1 MDDNVKAVLEKYS
14 WEAYPSKHLKYFEI
28 GAFDLETSL
37 ASDEVMHITDQKV
50 SDADCTAL
58 GKALTLM
65 KPENMKN
72 IYLSNNDI
80 GDEGCIRIAQAASTL
95 PNFELLFIAQNSIG
109 DAGASACFQ
118 QLAPTKIWQLVL
130 TDNKFGDA
138 SMKAL
143 ADAVAKDG
151 SAFSSLKWLFLD
163 GSQVGDKGIADLVKA
178 LTGGM
183 KAVTRLALQRTK
195 LTNKG
200 LKQLVRVRIEPSHT
214 HARTHSRP
222 TRSLSLTLLPST
234 HGTSVRPRTGPGD

>member
-80 GDEGCIRIAQAASTL
+80 GDEGVVALADACSTHDAL
-95 PNFELLFIAQNSIG
+95 PRLKKLWLQRNSIG
-109 DAGASACFQ
+109 DAG
-118 QLAPTKIWQLVL
+118 L
-130 TDNKFGDA
+130 T
-138 SMKAL
+138 AL
-143 ADAVAKDG
+143 AKACNDGALAECLYIGLDDNRGSWRANRAVSDA
-151 SAFSSLKWLFLD
+151 LKNRA
-163 GSQVGDKGIADLVKA
+163 VG
-178 LTGGM
+178 
-183 KAVTRLALQRTK
+183 
-195 LTNKG
+195 
-200 LKQLVRVRIEPSHT
+200 
-214 HARTHSRP
+214 
-222 TRSLSLTLLPST
+222 
-234 HGTSVRPRTGPGD
+234 